1 MERKVMKAL
10 KLMGLTDYQAAAYTT
25 MVSLVSA
32 GASEAAK
39 ASGIPRSRIYEVLRQ
54 LSERGFVEVERGK
67 PLRYHVVPP
76 AEVFRRE
83 KRRIMKEL
91 DEAMHQLRRTYEDQ
105 VARVPAPVWL
115 IHGQEKIM
123 KKELEIISRTRSEL
137 KMRMGFIFRGEMRE
151 LRPAIERIVD
161 RGAGVRIMA
170 PEDLDL
176 PCEVRVV
183 SMPPVRMFVRDS
195 GEMMWIFSRFTP
207 EGAPIP
213 ETAMG
218 IWNQYP
224 EIAENYSRIFDSIW
238 YGKSDG
244 EAGGI

>member
-1 MERKVMKAL
+1 MERKVRNAL
-10 KLMGLTDYQAAAYTT
+10 RLMGLTDYQAAAYTA

-32 GASEAAK
+32 RASEAAE

-54 LSERGFVEVERGK
+54 LSDRGFVEVERGK

-83 KRRIMKEL
+83 KKRIVKEL

-123 KKELEIISRTRSEL
+123 KKELEIISRTGSEL
-137 KMRMGFIFRGEMRE
+137 KMRMGFIFRGELRE
-151 LRPAIERIVD
+151 LRHAIERIVD
-161 RGAGVRIMA
+161 RGADVRIMA

-176 PCEVRVV
+176 SCEVRVV

-195 GEMMWIFSRFTP
+195 VEMMWIFSRFTP
-207 EGAPIP
+207 EGSPIP

-238 YGKSDG
+238 YGESYG